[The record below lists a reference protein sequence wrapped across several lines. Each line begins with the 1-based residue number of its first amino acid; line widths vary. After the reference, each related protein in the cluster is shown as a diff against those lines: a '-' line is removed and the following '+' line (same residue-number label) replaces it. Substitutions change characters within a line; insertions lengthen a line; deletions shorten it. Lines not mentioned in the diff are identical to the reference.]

1 MPLVVPGI
9 QSKDGNS
16 KEEWMTKL
24 MGKKIGEKHDEVV
37 RFFHSSPPFFPPK
50 TAILYLPCLKPTTNE
65 FMKIVQTF
73 AKTDLPEQHRVLRPD
88 SMKTMD
94 FKPDRLNVHVDEDGT
109 VKDVTHG

>member
-24 MGKKIGEKHDEVV
+24 MGKKIGEQHDEV
-37 RFFHSSPPFFPPK
+37 
-50 TAILYLPCLKPTTNE
+50 
-65 FMKIVQTF
+65 TF
-73 AKTDLPEQHRVLRPD
+73 AKTDLPEQHRVLGPD

-94 FKPDRLNVHVDEDGT
+94 FKPDRLNVHVDEHGT